1 MRGCSQITAGLALAA
16 VQTGSVCPLF
26 ALRLGSVLFGGGG
39 GGGSSS
45 GGLPGTVVGAVVV
58 VVLLMVLVGVVVVVV
73 WSATVLHFASQLPVL
88 PPEVWEPTLLWS
100 LRGGGA
106 GRGGKPTDGNG
117 NESPQSRHVASRV
130 PAGISK

>member
-1 MRGCSQITAGLALAA
+1 MGAGAEGRAERKGRAEGGGRREGGCSQITAGLALAA

-39 GGGSSS
+39 CVGGGGG

-73 WSATVLHFASQLPVL
+73 WSATVLHFSSQLPVL
-88 PPEVWEPTLLWS
+88 PPV
-100 LRGGGA
+100 
-106 GRGGKPTDGNG
+106 
-117 NESPQSRHVASRV
+117 
-130 PAGISK
+130 